1 MMEEKNGPELTEFPM
16 FEVRFRHSGTFRS
29 IYFSCHEFQD
39 PSSYVQTRRA
49 GGGSPCWSCG
59 CHSPSWISHPV
70 LEGEGEEEHLRKGET
85 FF

>member
-16 FEVRFRHSGTFRS
+16 FEVRFRKKKL
-29 IYFSCHEFQD
+29 YYKLQD
-39 PSSYVQTRRA
+39 PSSNTQTPRP
-49 GGGSPCWSCG
+49 GVGGSCLSCR
-59 CHSPSWISHPV
+59 CDSPSWISHPV